1 MAVSN
6 INLAQPG
13 GMLDAWMRNVKRAGV
28 TNAFVL
34 ALDDETKE
42 NVEKFGFP
50 VFRMHQKIPKAQQGN
65 GSNHAVSAMK
75 FRILKE
81 FLQLG
86 YSVFLSDVD
95 ILTFKNPFEYL
106 ARDSDVEAMS
116 DGWDKLTAYG
126 YDDVMDDQE
135 MGWSRY
141 AHSIRVFCFNSGLFY
156 IRASQAS
163 MDLID
168 KVIERVEGEGGWDQ
182 AIFNEVIFFPSHP
195 NYKASG
201 GDPSVTRRVLDM
213 RLFMNSK
220 YLFKY
225 HRHEPDYHKHTPV
238 MLHVNYH
245 SNKFERMLAAEKRYV
260 HGELTALD
268 EFPVGS

>member
-1 MAVSN
+1 M
-6 INLAQPG
+6 
-13 GMLDAWMRNVKRAGV
+13 
-28 TNAFVL
+28 
-34 ALDDETKE
+34 
-42 NVEKFGFP
+42 
-50 VFRMHQKIPKAQQGN
+50 
-65 GSNHAVSAMK
+65 
-75 FRILKE
+75 
-81 FLQLG
+81 
-86 YSVFLSDVD
+86 D

-201 GDPSVTRRVLDM
+201 GLRKRGGISLFKNFIHPHSITLLNNTTHSGHPQDPSVTRRVLDM

-245 SNKFERMLAAEKRYV
+245 SSAFYKV
-260 HGELTALD
+260 
-268 EFPVGS
+268 VGRRRNVGGRWCV